1 MQQAVGRIMQN
12 GYVVEDWRTAAE
24 HWARVLDVGPFFAMQ
39 HLEFEW
45 CEYRGKRVNI
55 DMSVGIA
62 YSGDFQIELVQ
73 QHNDAP
79 SIYRDFLRD
88 NAPGLQHV
96 GALTSNLDESLQGG
110 GFLDRIVQQGVTAAG
125 VRFAYVD
132 TVAFNGTMLELIETN
147 PSMLKAFAYM
157 QKEAENWDRI
167 EAIRA

>member
-1 MQQAVGRIMQN
+1 
-12 GYVVEDWRTAAE
+12 
-24 HWARVLDVGPFFAMQ
+24 
-39 HLEFEW
+39 
-45 CEYRGKRVNI
+45 
-55 DMSVGIA
+55 MSVGIA

-96 GALTSNLDESLQGG
+96 GALTANLDASLQSG
-110 GFLDRIVQQGVTAAG
+110 GFLDRIVQQGVTTAG

-147 PSMLKAFAYM
+147 PSMLKSFAYM
-157 QKEAENWDRI
+157 QKEAENWDGSV
-167 EAIRA
+167 AIRA